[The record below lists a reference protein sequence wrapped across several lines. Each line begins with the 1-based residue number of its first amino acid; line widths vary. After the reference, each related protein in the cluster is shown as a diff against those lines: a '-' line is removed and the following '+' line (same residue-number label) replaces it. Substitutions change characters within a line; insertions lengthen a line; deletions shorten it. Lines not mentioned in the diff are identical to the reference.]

1 MSEKWDRRFLGLAK
15 HISGWSL
22 DPSTKVG
29 AVAVKDRRVLAT
41 GYNGLPRG
49 IADLPGRIND
59 RDEKYLRTVHAE
71 ANIVAQAARFGID
84 LFGATVYVWPFL
96 PCCNCTTLMIQ
107 AGIRRIVVPALP
119 IPDRWKANFDL
130 SAEMLEEA
138 GVELIIFPDGRR

>member
-1 MSEKWDRRFLGLAK
+1 MTEKWDRRFLDLAK
-15 HISGWSL
+15 HISEWSL

-49 IADLPGRIND
+49 IADLPGRLNN

-84 LFGATVYVWPFL
+84 MSGSTVYVWPFL
-96 PCCNCTTLMIQ
+96 PCCNCATLMIQ
-107 AGIRRIVVPALP
+107 AGVRRIVVPELP
-119 IPDRWKANFDL
+119 IPDRWQANFNLSVDMLRESGVDL
-130 SAEMLEEA
+130 MQLSVEE
-138 GVELIIFPDGRR
+138 

>member
-1 MSEKWDRRFLGLAK
+1 MSEKWDRRFLNLAK
-15 HISGWSL
+15 HISEWSL

-49 IADLPGRIND
+49 IADLPGRLNN

-84 LFGATVYVWPFL
+84 LFGTTVYVWPFL

-107 AGIRRIVVPALP
+107 AGVRRIIVPELP
-119 IPDRWKANFDL
+119 IPDRWQSNFDL
-130 SAEMLEEA
+130 SREMLQEA
-138 GVELIIFPDGRR
+138 GVSLNLLSID

>member
-1 MSEKWDRRFLGLAK
+1 MTEKWDRRFLSLAE
-15 HISGWSL
+15 HVSNWSL

-49 IADLPGRIND
+49 VADLPGRLNN

-84 LFGATVYVWPFL
+84 LFGASVYVWPFL
-96 PCCNCTTLMIQ
+96 PCSNCTTLMIQ
-107 AGIRRIVVPALP
+107 AGIQRIVVPDLP

-130 SAEMLEEA
+130 SVEMLREA
-138 GVELIIFPDGRR
+138 GVGLMLLSVEPQ

>member
-1 MSEKWDRRFLGLAK
+1 MSEKWDRRFLDLAK
-15 HISGWSL
+15 HVSEWSR

-49 IADLPGRIND
+49 VADLPGRLNN

-84 LFGATVYVWPFL
+84 MFGASVYVWPFL
-96 PCCNCTTLMIQ
+96 PCSNCTTLMIQ
-107 AGIRRIVVPALP
+107 AGIQRIVVPDLP
-119 IPDRWKANFDL
+119 IPDRWLANFNL
-130 SAEMLEEA
+130 SIEMLQEA
-138 GVELIIFPDGRR
+138 GVDLMQLPVEQQ

>member
-1 MSEKWDRRFLGLAK
+1 MMEKWDRRFLDLAK
-15 HISGWSL
+15 HISEWSL

-49 IADLPGRIND
+49 IADLPGRLNN

-84 LFGATVYVWPFL
+84 MSESTVYVWPFL
-96 PCCNCTTLMIQ
+96 PCCTCTTLMIQ
-107 AGIRRIVVPALP
+107 AGVRRIVVPELP
-119 IPDRWKANFDL
+119 IPDRWQANFNLSVDMLRESGVDL
-130 SAEMLEEA
+130 MQLSVEE
-138 GVELIIFPDGRR
+138 

>member
-1 MSEKWDRRFLGLAK
+1 MTEKWDRRFLDLAK
-15 HISGWSL
+15 HISEWSL

-49 IADLPGRIND
+49 IADLPGRLNN

-84 LFGATVYVWPFL
+84 MSGSTVYVWPFL
-96 PCCNCTTLMIQ
+96 P
-107 AGIRRIVVPALP
+107 VSYEAL
-119 IPDRWKANFDL
+119 AFD
-130 SAEMLEEA
+130 
-138 GVELIIFPDGRR
+138 

>member
-138 GVELIIFPDGRR
+138 GVELIIFPDGQR

>member
-1 MSEKWDRRFLGLAK
+1 MTEKWDRRFLDLAK
-15 HISGWSL
+15 HISEWSL

-49 IADLPGRIND
+49 IADLPGRLNN

-84 LFGATVYVWPFL
+84 MSGSTVYVWPFL

-107 AGIRRIVVPALP
+107 AGIRRIVVPELP
-119 IPDRWKANFDL
+119 IPDRWQANFNLSVDMLRESSVDL
-130 SAEMLEEA
+130 MQLLVEEQ
-138 GVELIIFPDGRR
+138 